1 MSPVK
6 PITVKPGLAKSAPP
20 RPAPVEKSFW
30 NVDLIEVSREWL
42 SQLGTLFFTALAFV
56 AISLPVVISGLV
68 LWYLAGFPPIF

>member
-1 MSPVK
+1 
-6 PITVKPGLAKSAPP
+6 
-20 RPAPVEKSFW
+20 VEQSFW

-42 SQLGTLFFTALAFV
+42 SQLGTLFFTAIAFA